1 MVILITGKP
10 DSGKTTHAKALAK
23 EYASAD
29 CPAMVLDGDE
39 IRSDTNNTD
48 FSDEGRRKNLEKI
61 AVMAAQI
68 EKQGITPIVAVVAPK
83 VALRKMMRLH
93 WRSSR
98 LVYLPGGWL
107 WPGTE
112 YESPLPE
119 EFNVYHE

>member
-10 DSGKTTHAKALAK
+10 DSGKTHHAKALAK
-23 EYASAD
+23 EYASID
-29 CPAMVLDGDE
+29 CQAMVLDGDE
-39 IRSDTNNTD
+39 IREDTNNAD

-68 EKQGITPIVAVVAPK
+68 EKQGVTPIVAVVAPK
-83 VALRKMMRLH
+83 AAFRKMMRQH

-98 LVYLPGGWL
+98 LVYLPGGEL

-112 YESPLPE
+112 YEPPLPE
-119 EFNVYHE
+119 EFNVHYE